1 MKKETVLLSTAL
13 FLLSFPLFP
22 IESFLR
28 IGGKEGFRSMGASS
42 SVRVRTLPEGGSE
55 LSLQDMQQPVD
66 ASTDLYLSF
75 DTPSIE
81 ESTGNWIVQRST
93 VQVVQTNLARG
104 NGSGAFFPD
113 SSVQLLPRRDT
124 FFSSGFIEGGFTI
137 QFWLYPTT
145 LAEGEGIFVYRK
157 PPSPRQEY
165 QEVSCR
171 ISGRTLVWSFVNFFQ
186 GRGGKRIDVSLRGT
200 TPMVPRE
207 WRHHTLR
214 YDASTGMIEYLLDGE
229 PDAVV
234 YATQSGREESAVF
247 YPSTEKSPYVPFV
260 LGEGFNGMIDE
271 FTLFRRYRESIPLKR
286 YSQEGGWF
294 ETIPLDLGYHD
305 TRFVK
310 LSVRQILPATSAV
323 FYYYRTANSF
333 SEIGKREWVPFEPE
347 KDLGTRARG
356 RYLQLRAELYPDGSS
371 SLSPRISEL
380 LVSYEPKTPPP
391 PPTYVQAIPGDGEV
405 LLRWSRVSDP
415 SVKGYFVYYGWEP
428 GVFKGNDSALGP
440 SPIKVG
446 DTTELLVTGLA
457 NGKLYYFSI
466 SAYDSS
472 EDPLSGRLSATVN
485 ARPSRI
491 YRNER
496 RNKNE

>member
-1 MKKETVLLSTAL
+1 MKKETALLSTAL
-13 FLLSFPLFP
+13 FLLSLPLYP
-22 IESFLR
+22 IDSILR
-28 IGGKEGFRSMGASS
+28 IGGKEGFRNIGSSS
-42 SVRVRTLPEGGSE
+42 SVRIRSLPEGGSE
-55 LSLQDMQQPVD
+55 LVLRDMQQSID
-66 ASTDLYLSF
+66 GSTDLYLSF
-75 DTPSIE
+75 DSPSLE
-81 ESTGNWIVQRST
+81 EATGNW
-93 VQVVQTNLARG
+93 VVQSNTAQVIEKNRARG
-104 NGSGAFFPD
+104 NGSGAFFPE
-113 SSVQLLPRRDT
+113 SRVQLFPKRDT
-124 FFSSGFIEGGFTI
+124 FFSAGIIEGGFTI

-186 GRGGKRIDVSLRGT
+186 GQRGKRIDVSLRGT
-200 TPMVPRE
+200 TPLVPRE

-234 YATQSGREESAVF
+234 YATPSGREERAVF
-247 YPSTEKSPYVPFV
+247 YPSTEKSPHVPFL
-260 LGEGFNGMIDE
+260 LGDGYNGLIDE
-271 FTLFRRYRESIPLKR
+271 FTIFRRYRESVSLKR
-286 YSQEGGWF
+286 YSAEGGWF
-294 ETIPLDLGYHD
+294 ETLPLDLGYHD
-305 TRFVK
+305 SRFIK
-310 LSVRQILPATSAV
+310 LSPRQTLPGNSAV
-323 FYYYRTANSF
+323 FYYYRLANSF
-333 SEIGKREWVPFEPE
+333 IEIGKQEWIPLEPE

-356 RYLQLRAELYPDGSS
+356 RYLQLRAELYPDGTSS
-371 SLSPRISEL
+371 QSPKISEL

-391 PPTYVQAIPGDGEV
+391 PPAFVQAIPGDGEV
-405 LLRWSRVSDP
+405 LLRWSRVSDL

-428 GVFKGNDSALGP
+428 GVFKGNDSSLGP
-440 SPIKVG
+440 SPLKVG
-446 DTTELLVTGLA
+446 DQTELLVTGLT

-496 RNKNE
+496 RNKSE